1 MVFLGALLLFGME
14 PLIGRLLAPFLG
26 GAAHVW
32 LICLMFFQAML
43 FFGYLYSHLFAIK
56 LGPWHLLILF
66 LPLVILPFDIQPL
79 SSIESPVGQ
88 ILVVLFLH
96 AALPFVVLSTTA
108 VVAQVWLSKSLLGAQ
123 HDPYPLYGAS
133 NAGSF
138 AALFGYSFLVEPL
151 MGLKIQ
157 SLSWTALYLVYTAL
171 ACASWFLLFRGKE
184 VGTQVS
190 ENKLQAAGTPV
201 SHSLYLK
208 WILLSCLPSAL
219 LLAVTNLIILEI
231 GSFPL
236 TWIFPLALYLLSF
249 IVTFKVRGGV
259 PGYLRRLWPEI
270 LMVAMMLY
278 LLGQGH
284 WFISIITLILF
295 FLICLVAHGTL
306 YETRPPTDHLTHFY
320 LAIAFGG
327 WLGGAA
333 VSLVA
338 PILFNGLYE
347 YPILLVLFAATFFL
361 FRHRSIREIL
371 PDFSLFGFLRVVLI
385 VLIFTQFGRVLYH
398 SQDVKMQHRNYYGT
412 YRVVDNK
419 PTLGSPSGVRKLIHG
434 ATLHGAQWLGGVE
447 RGNPLAY
454 YYRGG
459 AISQALS
466 AKPTPR
472 NIAVVGLGAGA
483 AAAYAGEHDSITFYE
498 IDPDIE
504 PVARQWFTYLS
515 DSKAK
520 QEIVVGD
527 GRLSLQKDLAHR
539 PKYDLILIDAFTG
552 DGIPVHLLTQE
563 AIEIYVSRLT
573 KAGLLMFHVSN
584 RYYELRPVIKAI
596 AGEMNLHGAIN
607 IPYAA
612 VKPGPEQIAT
622 LCVVLSGDRQSLQ
635 PLLDAGW
642 ISLEADGLEKMSPWT
657 DDYVNI
663 LEPLQEGIK
672 RRYLAW
678 KIVWPF

>member
-43 FFGYLYSHLFAIK
+43 FIGYLYSHLFARKI
-56 LGPWHLLILF
+56 GFWHLMLLF
-66 LPLVILPFDIQPL
+66 LPLFVLPFDIQPPAG
-79 SSIESPVGQ
+79 IESPVIQ
-88 ILVVLFLH
+88 ILVVLLAH

-108 VVAQVWLSKSLLGAQ
+108 VVAQVWLADSSLGGQ
-123 HDPYPLYGAS
+123 YDPYPLYGAS

-138 AALFGYSFLVEPL
+138 AALFGYSFLVEPI
-151 MGLKIQ
+151 MGLRIQ
-157 SLSWTALYLVYTAL
+157 SRSWTALYLLYMGVV
-171 ACASWFLLFRGKE
+171 CASWFLLFRGKKT
-184 VGTQVS
+184 GTQTS
-190 ENKLQAAGTPV
+190 EIELQAASAPV

-208 WILLSCLPSAL
+208 WLLLSCLPSAF

-236 TWIFPLALYLLSF
+236 TWVFPLALYLLSF
-249 IVTFKVRGGV
+249 IVTFRVRGGM
-259 PGYLRRLWPEI
+259 PCNLRRLWPEI

-278 LLGQGH
+278 LFGQGH

-306 YETRPPTDHLTHFY
+306 YETRPPTDYLTHFY
-320 LAIAFGG
+320 LVIAFGG

-333 VSLVA
+333 VSLLA
-338 PILFNGLYE
+338 PLLFSGLYE
-347 YPILLVLFAATFFL
+347 YPILLVLFAASFFL
-361 FRHRSIREIL
+361 FRHRTIFEIL
-371 PDFSLFGFLRVVLI
+371 PDFSLFGCLRIALI
-385 VLIFTQFGRVLYH
+385 VLVVIQVGRVLYH
-398 SQDVKMQHRNYYGT
+398 SQEVRMQHRNFYGT

-419 PTLGSPSGVRKLIHG
+419 PIDGTSAGVLMLLHGS
-434 ATLHGAQWLGGVE
+434 TLHGAQWRDGVE
-447 RGNPLAY
+447 RANPLAY

-483 AAAYAGEHDSITFYE
+483 AAAYAGEHDHITFYE

-504 PVARQWFTYLS
+504 LVARQWFTYMG

-520 QEIVVGD
+520 QEVIVGD
-527 GRLSLQKDLAHR
+527 GRMALQKFR
-539 PKYDLILIDAFTG
+539 TGQSKYDLMLIDAFTG
-552 DGIPVHLLTQE
+552 DGIPVQLVTREATQ
-563 AIEIYVSRLT
+563 IYLSRL
-573 KAGLLMFHVSN
+573 AEDGLLIFHVSN

-596 AGEMNLHGAIN
+596 ARDMNLHGAIN
-607 IPYAA
+607 IPLLTDQLR
-612 VKPGPEQIAT
+612 PEQLNT
-622 LCVVLSGDRQSLQ
+622 LCVTLSVKRESLQ
-635 PLLDAGW
+635 PLLETGW
-642 ISLEADGLEKMSPWT
+642 LQLGEIGLMEMIPWT
-657 DDYVNI
+657 DDYINI
-663 LEPLQEGIK
+663 LEPLAEGI
-672 RRYLAW
+672 RARYRAW
-678 KIVWPF
+678 KINLSF